1 MKGFLSF
8 IVVVA
13 IFLVA
18 ITMVNVNYQDNETI
32 SFKEEILDSKLLL
45 INYELAM
52 NKAMKGRLLTDGA
65 GGTIDGNSLEVLD
78 IITPAFTSCE
88 AKDITLGVPN
98 PLPNATVN
106 LDCSTNV
113 LIRGETVFKNN
124 FSDIITING

>member
-65 GGTIDGNSLEVLD
+65 GGTIDGNSLEILD

-88 AKDITLGVPN
+88 AKNITLTG
-98 PLPNATVN
+98 PNATVN